1 MHTDVCKAVLASAFL
16 PELLLK
22 MEQVFFVADSA
33 QVYLKDSFMY
43 EQLKFLFKVFNSYVP
58 KKSCTELP
66 FVLLDSC
73 IN

>member
-1 MHTDVCKAVLASAFL
+1 
-16 PELLLK
+16 
-22 MEQVFFVADSA
+22 MEQAVFVADNA

-43 EQLKFLFKVFNSYVP
+43 AQLKFLFKVFNSYVP